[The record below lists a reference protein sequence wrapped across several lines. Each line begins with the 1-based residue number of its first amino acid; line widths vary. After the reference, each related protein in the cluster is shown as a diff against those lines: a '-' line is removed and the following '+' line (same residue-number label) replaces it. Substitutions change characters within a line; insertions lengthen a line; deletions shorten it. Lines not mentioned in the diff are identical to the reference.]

1 MTNAA
6 PPLPRGVTD
15 VPPEVENQNI
25 KDIAIEFAHPKDGRL
40 MKDIL
45 AAFPDFVISPAV
57 KLPPRERLMIYMQKL
72 GEAYPTDEYARTME
86 LAWLLNQDYLALI
99 REGVAP
105 PPISRPW
112 AKLVVLPPV
121 FEEVQRLFRQD
132 YKAVS
137 GRLISGEAG
146 MI

>member
-45 AAFPDFVISPAV
+45 AAFPGLVISPAV
-57 KLPPRERLMIYMQKL
+57 ALPPREQFEIYMRHIVD
-72 GEAYPTDEYARTME
+72 AYPTDEYARTME
-86 LAWLLNQDYLALI
+86 LAWLLNSDYLKLI
-99 REGVAP
+99 QEGVAP
-105 PPISRPW
+105 PPMSRPW
-112 AKLVVLPPV
+112 ARLLIIPPM
-121 FEEVQRLFRQD
+121 FLEVQRLFRD
-132 YKAVS
+132 VYKSVT
-137 GRLISGEAG
+137 GRLLT
-146 MI
+146 